1 MFFTLA
7 VFSIWRLLGF
17 IISFFAPQ
25 FIPYLGHFSYQKDL
39 ASINLPQFIKSF
51 ANFDGLFYLR
61 IAEKGYSQF
70 EHAFFPL
77 YSILIKTLSPVFG
90 RNDLILGLFISNLA
104 LLFALLVFKKY
115 IDDLFKDKKLTY
127 WVITFL
133 LIFPTSFFFGSLY
146 TESLF
151 LLFTILTFYF
161 LEKKKFVSASF
172 FSILSSLTR
181 FIGVFL
187 FIPILIYV
195 LNENSKTIS
204 KKIKAFLYI
213 VSPIIG
219 LGIYSTYLFFTTG
232 NFLEFF
238 TSQEAFSSGRTTKII
253 LFPQVIYRYIKIF
266 ITANLNLQY
275 FVASMEFFVFIL
287 FFTVIC
293 LQLYLIIKKRVRNTA
308 LLSLTAFSLIN
319 LLVPTFTGT
328 FLSIPRFALMS
339 LSFFIFIALI
349 KNTFAK
355 ILIAIFFLLLHITL
369 LALFIQGYFVA

>member
-219 LGIYSTYLFFTTG
+219 LGIYSTYLFITTG

-355 ILIAIFFLLLHITL
+355 VLIAIFFLLLHIVL